1 MRRSESNH
9 YAFPLVISNL
19 PSIPGSIS
27 PKTIASTEKFYFIG
41 WLNSL
46 QKQNITKTPPPTKTK
61 QNKTKN
67 KQTVINQPYNNTK
80 TKQNKKT
87 QNPGILTPEV
97 YFPELRDRDVVL
109 MDMV

>member
-1 MRRSESNH
+1 MVEFLTKAKHN
-9 YAFPLVISNL
+9 
-19 PSIPGSIS
+19 
-27 PKTIASTEKFYFIG
+27 K
-41 WLNSL
+41 
-46 QKQNITKTPPPTKTK
+46 TKTPPPTKTK
-61 QNKTKN
+61 QNK
-67 KQTVINQPYNNTK
+67 KQTVINQPYNNTN